1 MRDEARMM
9 VSRWTGA
16 PQLTIHRTFADMVE
30 RVALLGLRLGKPPRQ
45 TKVDVMMMLAV
56 QTMNYL
62 NDGKHRVE
70 L

>member
-1 MRDEARMM
+1 MI
-9 VSRWTGA
+9 SRWTGA
-16 PQLTIHRTFADMVE
+16 SQLTIDRTLADMIG
-30 RVALLGLRLGKPPRQ
+30 RVRVLGLRLCKPPRQ

-62 NDGKHRVE
+62 NDGKHRVV

>member
-1 MRDEARMM
+1 MI
-9 VSRWTGA
+9 SRWTGES
-16 PQLTIHRTFADMVE
+16 QLTIDQTLADMIK
-30 RVALLGLRLGKPPRQ
+30 RVRTLRLRLTKAESE

-62 NDGKHRVE
+62 NDGKHRVV